1 MDNVF
6 ENTAITLE
14 DKEACKRLRLK
25 MQEHGIDIRSLFR
38 GRRGRVFK
46 APRQYVVGLADNQH
60 PEWFQKV
67 QERADKLSGAK

>member
-14 DKEACKRLRLK
+14 DKEARKRLRLK

-46 APRQYVVGLADNQH
+46 APR
-60 PEWFQKV
+60 
-67 QERADKLSGAK
+67 